1 MIDQLKDVDI
11 MVVLGVDKDSR
22 LVVASNVDT
31 NDLTLILQDALEMI
45 EENSSTEGFT
55 IQ

>member
-31 NDLTLILQDALEMI
+31 DDLTLILQDALEMI